1 MDGSGSS
8 SSGSSSGGFSDAS
21 TYVDQVA
28 PTPPS
33 NWVNVSHELAG
44 MASECG
50 NLSFMS
56 SHPAIDMLI
65 AGVAQKGLWA
75 STDGA
80 ASWHAIGTGAGSAPI
95 TNRTSDFVYDPA
107 NKDAFWE
114 SGIYNA
120 GGVYHTTDDG
130 TTFVALGDVHHNDS
144 VSVDLADPMRQTLL
158 VGGHEQKQTLYLS
171 TNGGGT
177 WTNIGPS
184 LPAGTNF
191 CTQTLVIDSM
201 TFLVG
206 CSGWGGG
213 TNGVFRSTD
222 GGKTWTQASTIAV
235 GNHPL
240 RASDGSIYWTVIY
253 DNGLAKSTDQGQTW
267 TQIVG
272 PNTMRAVTPVEL
284 PDHRIAGAGFQNVVL
299 SSDGGQSWKPVGT
312 SAADALP
319 YTPSVL
325 AYSAFRRAFFI
336 SHWDCTNNVPM
347 DAIEEYGFDYT
358 KQ

>member
-1 MDGSGSS
+1 
-8 SSGSSSGGFSDAS
+8 
-21 TYVDQVA
+21 
-28 PTPPS
+28 
-33 NWVNVSHELAG
+33 

-50 NLSFMS
+50 NLSFLS

-80 ASWHAIGTGAGSAPI
+80 ASWHALGTGAGSAII
-95 TNRTSDFVYDPA
+95 TNRTSDMVYDPA

-130 TTFVALGDVHHNDS
+130 TTFAALGDVHHCDS
-144 VSVDLADPMRQTLL
+144 VGVDLTDPMHQTLL
-158 VGGHEQKQTLYLS
+158 AGGHEQKQTLYLS

-177 WTNIGPS
+177 WTNIGMNV
-184 LPAGTNF
+184 PAGTNF
-191 CTQTLVIDSM
+191 CTQVVVIDSM
-201 TFLVG
+201 TFMIG

-213 TNGVFRSTD
+213 TDGVFRSTD
-222 GGKTWTQASTIAV
+222 QGKTWTQASTIAV
-235 GNHPL
+235 SSRAFL
-240 RASDGSIYWTVIY
+240 ASDGSFYWPVEG
-253 DNGLAKSTDQGQTW
+253 DNGMAKSTDHGQSW

-272 PNTMRAVTPVEL
+272 ANMLRAVTPVEL
-284 PDHRIAGAGFQNVVL
+284 PDHRLAAAGFQNVVL
-299 SSDGGQSWKPVGT
+299 SSDGGQTWKPVGT

-319 YTPSVL
+319 YTPAHL
-325 AYSAFRRAFFI
+325 DYSAFRRAFFI
-336 SHWDCTNNVPM
+336 SHWDCTNNVPL
-347 DAIEEYGFDYT
+347 DAIEEYGFDYA